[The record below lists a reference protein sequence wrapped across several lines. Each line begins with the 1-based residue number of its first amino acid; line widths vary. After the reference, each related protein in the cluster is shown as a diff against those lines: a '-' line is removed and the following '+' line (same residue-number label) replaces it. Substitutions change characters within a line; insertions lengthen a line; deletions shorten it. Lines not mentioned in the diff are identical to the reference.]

1 MWRALVPLLMLSAL
15 GGCAGA
21 PVEEGFAAADPIGLR
36 PQTRP
41 AEGLAPPPQPGARTA
56 EALDTTTP
64 EQRAAATAAPSAPAG
79 ERELGGVAVSLGNP
93 SEPGFWLRWAGV
105 TAPGQGR
112 VVAPGGQAVLVD
124 LIPGEG
130 AAQLSLAA
138 FRALGLPLA
147 GLASVT
153 VYAR

>member
-1 MWRALVPLLMLSAL
+1 MWRAMVPFVMLLAL

-21 PVEEGFAAADPIGLR
+21 PAEEGFAAADPIGTR

-41 AEGLAPPPQPGARTA
+41 AEGAAPPPPPGARTA
-56 EALDTTTP
+56 EAFDTTTP
-64 EQRAAATAAPSAPAG
+64 EQRAAATAVPAMPSG
-79 ERELGGVAVSLGNP
+79 ERELGAVAVSLGSP
-93 SEPGFWLRWAGV
+93 AEPGFWLRWAGV
-105 TAPGQGR
+105 TAAGQGR
-112 VVAPGGQAVLVD
+112 VVAPGGQAVLVE
-124 LIPGEG
+124 LRPGEG

-147 GLASVT
+147 GLVSVT